1 MAEFRDRIAVA
12 GDVVIKSY
20 SLRKIKHY
28 YQLPNVEFS

>member
-1 MAEFRDRIAVA
+1 MAEFRDRIA